1 MPNPEEFKPEQS
13 SEEKLK
19 SIERNITALK
29 ERAEKARA
37 DKEQYIKK
45 KMVDRETFIAASKQ
59 VDDLY
64 QKALQTKESLAP
76 LEEQE
81 ELKGDP
87 DLQKQIKEA
96 DELVSELEN
105 QQQEIQKEIAKIE
118 GQPEILDK
126 VWDEAKTQD
135 KAWEKGK
142 ETEQATAELAQ
153 EAKAF
158 AEKINEYTKKYNEW
172 FEKQD
177 KDNEV
182 LQDARDVIVKE
193 VNTTLKMCDA
203 GSLGNEVRDVINGI
217 DKPNIKIEEF
227 ETALTELEKTRKSLG
242 MFSNR
247 SVKNAISYLLSQKEK
262 FEAYKAAGVQ
272 RDSHQQNRADAG
284 FDELVA

>member
-105 QQQEIQKEIAKIE
+105 
-118 GQPEILDK
+118 
-126 VWDEAKTQD
+126 
-135 KAWEKGK
+135 
-142 ETEQATAELAQ
+142 
-153 EAKAF
+153 
-158 AEKINEYTKKYNEW
+158 
-172 FEKQD
+172 
-177 KDNEV
+177 
-182 LQDARDVIVKE
+182 
-193 VNTTLKMCDA
+193 
-203 GSLGNEVRDVINGI
+203 
-217 DKPNIKIEEF
+217 
-227 ETALTELEKTRKSLG
+227 
-242 MFSNR
+242 
-247 SVKNAISYLLSQKEK
+247 
-262 FEAYKAAGVQ
+262 
-272 RDSHQQNRADAG
+272 
-284 FDELVA
+284 